1 MEQKFFQ
8 KFLEEETENFLIK
21 CKNKKLMPLSMDDEE
36 YRKFE
41 DEEVR
46 KAVIRYKI
54 EKSESAKKLKE
65 DEKAKKEEEIAKKR
79 KEAVEYRMRHRTT
92 LFESFCLTLACCF
105 GGAEA
110 EDQVEM
116 YCEVVK
122 DAKWQ
127 KKKAD
132 EAATS
137 SSPIN

>member
-8 KFLEEETENFLIK
+8 KFV
-21 CKNKKLMPLSMDDEE
+21 DEE

-54 EKSESAKKLKE
+54 EKSEFAKMLKE
-65 DEKAKKEEEIAKKR
+65 DENAKKEEEIAKRR

-92 LFESFCLTLACCF
+92 LFESVCLTLACCF

-110 EDQVEM
+110 EDQFEM
-116 YCEVVK
+116 YFKVVK

-132 EAATS
+132 EAAAS

>member
-1 MEQKFFQ
+1 MIDLHVE
-8 KFLEEETENFLIK
+8 
-21 CKNKKLMPLSMDDEE
+21 DEE

-41 DEEVR
+41 DEEIR

-54 EKSESAKKLKE
+54 EKSEFAKKLKE
-65 DEKAKKEEEIAKKR
+65 DENAKKEEEIAKRR

-110 EDQVEM
+110 EIM
-116 YCEVVK
+116 LKGILKRSLVK